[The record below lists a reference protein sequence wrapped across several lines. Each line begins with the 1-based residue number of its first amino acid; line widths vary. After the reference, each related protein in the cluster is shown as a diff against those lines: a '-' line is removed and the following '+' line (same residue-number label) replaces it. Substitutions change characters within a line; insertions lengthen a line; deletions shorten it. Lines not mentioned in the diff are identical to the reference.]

1 MSGNYKRNITFILQN
16 RNIDKISPEI
26 WYKFK

>member
-1 MSGNYKRNITFILQN
+1 MAGNYKRNITFILQK

-26 WYKFK
+26 WYKF